1 MSILLVYKTFSSHT
15 DFSVRGAIAMDK
27 GIKCKVSDPERANE
41 YFEQGKKHYLI
52 ASELLPNDE
61 EYRLRKLALRHL
73 CDLR

>member
-1 MSILLVYKTFSSHT
+1 
-15 DFSVRGAIAMDK
+15 MDK